1 MKVLRNSK
9 EVTLS
14 VSIGEM
20 PKNVASLAKAAPDS
34 IQGDHPLAGLS
45 VEAVKPGQTAEG
57 NGVAITQVESNSP
70 ADRAGIRPGDILVEV
85 NRQAIRSVKDFEHLA
100 SGLDAKASVLVLIRR
115 GQGTIFLTIKP

>member
-1 MKVLRNSK
+1 
-9 EVTLS
+9 
-14 VSIGEM
+14 
-20 PKNVASLAKAAPDS
+20 
-34 IQGDHPLAGLS
+34 
-45 VEAVKPGQTAEG
+45 
-57 NGVAITQVESNSP
+57 VESNSP